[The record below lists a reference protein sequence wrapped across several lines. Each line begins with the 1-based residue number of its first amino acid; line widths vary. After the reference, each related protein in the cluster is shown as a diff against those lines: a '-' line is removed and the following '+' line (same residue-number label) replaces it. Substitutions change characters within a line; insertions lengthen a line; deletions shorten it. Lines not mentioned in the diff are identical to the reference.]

1 MKPLYILKIGGSV
14 ITHKNKS
21 GASVRVD
28 LLKKIA
34 RSIKKA
40 QEKKSFGLIL
50 IHGAGA
56 GGHQL
61 AKKYNLNDGARNIE
75 KRWHGSLASRIAN
88 QELNNAVIKNFVSV
102 GLRAVAVHTASVIIQ
117 SDKKISSFN
126 TETVSQ
132 ALSQNCIPVL
142 YGEMVF
148 DWKLGMTICSGDSI
162 APYLANKFHAKK
174 VFLAS
179 DTDGIFNKD
188 PYLNK
193 NARLIE
199 KINLKKI
206 KEKAELSGSHNID
219 VTGGLSGKIEKMGR
233 LKKTEIAFFN
243 GLKPENYRKIIL
255 GQDFKHTCIL
265 I

>member
-14 ITHKNKS
+14 ITHKDKS

-34 RSIKKA
+34 ISIKKA
-40 QEKKSFGLIL
+40 QEKKSFNLIL

-61 AKKYNLNDGARNIE
+61 ARKYNLDDGARNIE
-75 KRWHGSLASRIAN
+75 KRWYGSLISRIAN

-117 SDKKISSFN
+117 SDKRISSFN
-126 TETVSQ
+126 IEMISQ
-132 ALSQNCIPVL
+132 ALSQNCMPVL

-148 DWKLGMTICSGDSI
+148 DKKLGMTICSGDAI
-162 APYLANKFHAKK
+162 TPYLARNLNARKIF
-174 VFLAS
+174 FAS
-179 DTDGIFNKD
+179 DIDGIFDKD
-188 PYLNK
+188 PHLNK

-206 KEKAELSGSHNID
+206 KEKAELSGSHNVD
-219 VTGGLSGKIEKMGR
+219 VTGGLLGKIEKIGS
-233 LKKTEIAFFN
+233 LKKTEIAIFN
-243 GLKPENYRKIIL
+243 GLNPENYRKIIL